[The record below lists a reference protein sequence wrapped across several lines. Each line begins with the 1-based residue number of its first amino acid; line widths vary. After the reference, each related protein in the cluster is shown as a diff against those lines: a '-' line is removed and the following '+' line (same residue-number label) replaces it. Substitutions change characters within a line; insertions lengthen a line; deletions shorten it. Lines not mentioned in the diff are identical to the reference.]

1 MDDKQ
6 ASNSKLN
13 VATWR
18 ERVTSSLGLSASKI
32 GGRNKNRKTISGD
45 QEKTT
50 SIDKATEQKRKVEEV
65 AADNLLASDLLSVMP
80 EIETEDN
87 ETVENGTSNEN
98 CTKSPEKYDQSLE
111 SCSIDVDQLA
121 NNLVSLETSNN
132 FQVSG
137 KHFFIF
143 FVSVHHGNVPVN
155 PFFVSPVYHSVLRIT
170 DNFMHEFSLNPVYT
184 GNRLDLLGRVSKIK
198 CNLTS
203 SSCKANVYQQHTL
216 YTVFTARC
224 SAERNYAMISQHSV
238 RRSVCVYFF
247 IVLNVLKIIT

>member
-18 ERVTSSLGLSASKI
+18 ERMTSSLGLPASKI
-32 GGRNKNRKTISGD
+32 GGKNKNRKTISGD

-50 SIDKATEQKRKVEEV
+50 SIDKATEQKRTVEEV
-65 AADNLLASDLLSVMP
+65 AADNLSASDLLSVMP

-87 ETVENGTSNEN
+87 ETAENGTFNEN
-98 CTKSPEKYDQSLE
+98 CTKAPEKDDQSLE

-121 NNLVSLETSNN
+121 NNLISLETSNN

-137 KHFFIF
+137 KHFLKFF

-155 PFFVSPVYHSVLRIT
+155 PFFVQNYR
-170 DNFMHEFSLNPVYT
+170 
-184 GNRLDLLGRVSKIK
+184 
-198 CNLTS
+198 
-203 SSCKANVYQQHTL
+203 QL
-216 YTVFTARC
+216 YA
-224 SAERNYAMISQHSV
+224 
-238 RRSVCVYFF
+238 
-247 IVLNVLKIIT
+247 